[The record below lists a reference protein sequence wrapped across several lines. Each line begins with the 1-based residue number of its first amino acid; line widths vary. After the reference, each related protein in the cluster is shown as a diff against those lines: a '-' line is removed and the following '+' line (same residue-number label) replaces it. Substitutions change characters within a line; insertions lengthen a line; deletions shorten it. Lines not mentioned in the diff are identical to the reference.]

1 MERKGE
7 FVMSVETMIS
17 FLNTCSP
24 EGRLGFQVAVQ
35 CAPVLK
41 GVKISNL
48 ITVKPGEWLEIRE
61 RLKTSQVICIPL
73 YQGWEKE
80 VLFLYRYNQLERH
93 LKIESVRTF
102 LQDQGYEDCRV
113 APVLG
118 RLRQRY
124 RQFAGMGGEFLHE
137 LGVLLEYPV
146 EDVKGFIANQGRNS
160 LMTRYWKVYHNKPEA
175 ERIFRIYDEA
185 KEQGLWEIVQGASLG
200 KVAAL

>member
-93 LKIESVRTF
+93 LKIESM
-102 LQDQGYEDCRV
+102 
-113 APVLG
+113 P
-118 RLRQRY
+118 
-124 RQFAGMGGEFLHE
+124 
-137 LGVLLEYPV
+137 
-146 EDVKGFIANQGRNS
+146 
-160 LMTRYWKVYHNKPEA
+160 LMAFT
-175 ERIFRIYDEA
+175 I
-185 KEQGLWEIVQGASLG
+185 S
-200 KVAAL
+200 